1 MGNFRM
7 EVRNK
12 MKKGTFFVFLTT
24 ILLCLLFSC
33 KQEIKYVMPKMAD
46 VYFTINTE
54 PYETGNVGSWWIEY
68 RAIPLFGTAET
79 PGRRDNWT
87 KVVDLNNGK
96 FMLDNLELGEWT
108 FFIKVVNEERTL
120 LEAATGTKN
129 LQKDLLVV
137 IDDPSELTGYG
148 QVGIYVRAD
157 FIEEEQKI
165 EVEYLNTKTDAIYI
179 LDNVEW
185 TIMQTRK
192 SFIDYSTYSQ
202 LIPAGNYL
210 FTIRVRDHLKNVVMS
225 AQEPVQIRATGTDP
239 LILKLHPEGY
249 PGGDLEVDD
258 KTKYLEG
265 AITAKDKAELNE
277 EVKFTYTPMNTYTE
291 ENAVWYAWFADGK
304 TYSTRDGFFYATFS
318 NYGKYYISC
327 SAIGINGEVQK
338 NGSAKWAV
346 DILPP

>member
-1 MGNFRM
+1 
-7 EVRNK
+7 
-12 MKKGTFFVFLTT
+12 MKNGTFFVFLTT

-33 KQEIKYVMPKMAD
+33 KPEIKYVMPKMAD

-202 LIPAGNYL
+202 LIPEIG
-210 FTIRVRDHLKNVVMS
+210 
-225 AQEPVQIRATGTDP
+225 RA
-239 LILKLHPEGY
+239 H
-249 PGGDLEVDD
+249 V
-258 KTKYLEG
+258 
-265 AITAKDKAELNE
+265 
-277 EVKFTYTPMNTYTE
+277 
-291 ENAVWYAWFADGK
+291 
-304 TYSTRDGFFYATFS
+304 
-318 NYGKYYISC
+318 
-327 SAIGINGEVQK
+327 
-338 NGSAKWAV
+338 
-346 DILPP
+346 